1 MNETKERAAV
11 GQTEEKKPWY
21 IVRGDR
27 SGVYFGHIERRDG
40 QEVTMSHVR
49 NIWYWDGAA
58 SVMQLATDGVS
69 KPQNCKFSVY
79 VDELTLT
86 DVIQVIPCTGAAA
99 KRLSEVP
106 TWKR

>member
-1 MNETKERAAV
+1 MDKTKEQAAV
-11 GQTEEKKPWY
+11 GQTEGKKPWY

-40 QEVTMSHVR
+40 REVTMSHAR

-58 SVMQLATDGVS
+58 SVMQLSTDGVS
-69 KPQNCKFSVY
+69 EPKKCKFSVY

-86 DVIQVIPCTGAAA
+86 DVIQVIPCTDVAA
-99 KRLSEVP
+99 KCLSEVP
-106 TWKR
+106 TWKQ